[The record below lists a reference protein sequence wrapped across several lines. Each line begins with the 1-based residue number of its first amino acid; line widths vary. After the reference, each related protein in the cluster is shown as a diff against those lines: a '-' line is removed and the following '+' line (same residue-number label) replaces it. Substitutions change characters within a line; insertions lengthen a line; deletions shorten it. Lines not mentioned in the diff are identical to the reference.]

1 MTIVPNQCPICTS
14 AAKVQEF
21 TERTTVS
28 CFRCG
33 KFAITSTA
41 LKSAPSPSKDEIPK
55 ISGWIREN
63 QDVTIRVENLLRIGE
78 LRMPSVGEKAE
89 RILMWLSHKCPIPG
103 TAFVFQSQFNQPRY
117 SGDDLLEMQAVGWT
131 SDANESFEASLRGL
145 AYYHRSQIGRKISR
159 ARDEHLTLPRSDRHG

>member
-63 QDVTIRVENLLRIGE
+63 QDVTIRVENLPRIGE

-131 SDANESFEASLRGL
+131 SDANESFFLLNEYLCKEKEPAFGN
-145 AYYHRSQIGRKISR
+145 
-159 ARDEHLTLPRSDRHG
+159 